1 MSRIDSSF
9 SRLRT
14 AHEGAFIPY
23 VCAGD
28 PNSQFTVEQILRLS
42 RAGAD
47 IIELGLPFSDPV
59 ADGPVIQA
67 AMGRALAGGFMTEH
81 LLDVIRLVR
90 AEGVEIPL
98 VVMTYFNPLLQY
110 GVERFCESASKAG
123 ADGLLVV
130 DLPPEESEELN
141 GSARSWNVDVIRL
154 VAPSTSNLRLKT
166 ILSQTSGFVYAVSA
180 AGTTGERASLAASAG
195 LLLGRLRSQTDLPIA
210 LGFGISNP
218 THVREA
224 LALGVSG
231 VVMGSALISSYSNL
245 LDTPSRALDSIE
257 QHARRMKVATLP
269 EDRESQSAQL

>member
-1 MSRIDSSF
+1 LSRIDDRFSS
-9 SRLRT
+9 LRT

-28 PNSQFTVEQILRLS
+28 PNSQFTVEQVLRLS
-42 RAGAD
+42 KAGAD

-67 AMGRALAGGFMTEH
+67 AMGRAIAGGFMTDH
-81 LLDVIRLVR
+81 LFEVIRSVR
-90 AEGVEIPL
+90 AEGVGTPL
-98 VVMTYFNPLLQY
+98 VVMSYFNPLLQY
-110 GVERFCESASKAG
+110 GVERFCETASKAG

-141 GSARSWNVDVIRL
+141 GSARSWKIDVIRL
-154 VAPSTSNLRLKT
+154 VAPSTSDPRLET

-195 LLLGRLRSQTDLPIA
+195 PLLQRLRSQTDLPIA

-224 LALGVSG
+224 LALGASG
-231 VVMGSALISSYSNL
+231 VVEGSALISSYSNL
-245 LDTPSRALDSIE
+245 LDTPSRALDSVE
-257 QHARRMKVATLP
+257 RHARGMKVATLP
-269 EDRESQSAQL
+269 EDCESQSAQR